1 MCYIFQ
7 IIENPNEKWAEAEDL
22 LECFYKNNPFW
33 TNEGLPL
40 DTEDED
46 RQYFIDELADEL
58 PNGYSIE
65 NETISISMGYKDFP
79 ETFKH
84 HIQDI
89 CNTVMSWVRK
99 KTKDYN
105 KSFKEWEL
113 PDTRYIAEKLGSAGV
128 PYQTAYDF
136 VKKNYPDVKQEDFDA
151 GYYQDFDQEFREDIL
166 RHLNLL

>member
-1 MCYIFQ
+1 MSGNLIFHLL
-7 IIENPNEKWAEAEDL
+7 EDPSETWAEDYDL
-22 LECFYKNNPFW
+22 VHCFYKNNPFW

-84 HIQDI
+84 HIQDFF
-89 CNTVMSWVRK
+89 NDPDSEAN
-99 KTKDYN
+99 KTEFPLGW
-105 KSFKEWEL
+105 FKREL
-113 PDTRYIAEKLGSAGV
+113 GGVCGILIWYEEALYTLPEFLFYLAGLEVGELQNPGKLYIGSIFE
-128 PYQTAYDF
+128 YCF
-136 VKKNYPDVKQEDFDA
+136 
-151 GYYQDFDQEFREDIL
+151 
-166 RHLNLL
+166 